1 MILLH
6 LSDLHFDIRDPL
18 ELMYSKWDSMIECII
33 KRTHIDAL
41 ILSGDMI
48 FTNI

>member
-33 KRTHIDAL
+33 KNMKHQKISEK
-41 ILSGDMI
+41 SGK
-48 FTNI
+48 